1 MTSLGQTD
9 IAADALIAVDAM
21 SLSCK
26 ANLLRVVERSVTT
39 IVRVQS
45 CVQFFGR
52 SWHPCAS
59 YLARLGKRVDVHA
72 SDRVSGPT
80 SDPVTDAIRS
90 SNSLI
95 RVARVD

>member
-59 YLARLGKRVDVHA
+59 YLARLG
-72 SDRVSGPT
+72 
-80 SDPVTDAIRS
+80 
-90 SNSLI
+90 
-95 RVARVD
+95 